1 MKNIFAPLRLFL
13 SSDTDKNKWYP
24 HIRRDWVIIF
34 VGSSAIAVFFLFW
47 HVYLYLQMTGE
58 DFFSQTPDLKN
69 TVSIIN
75 EREINAIL
83 ADFNAKKERFDAIV
97 QKSEYLVD
105 PSPGNAPVSKSTKGS
120 ALLPQ

>member
-1 MKNIFAPLRLFL
+1 
-13 SSDTDKNKWYP
+13 
-24 HIRRDWVIIF
+24 
-34 VGSSAIAVFFLFW
+34 
-47 HVYLYLQMTGE
+47 MTGE